1 MISPRPAHKRPQS
14 RVHVPGRMVTMDEVN
29 GDDIPRCRVYTG
41 KYYQQPNKKKKYVC
55 GRVVTGG
62 REFEYKADRGTEI
75 ASRARQRARNT
86 RALVIL
92 NIRVGGGVH
101 GVS

>member
-1 MISPRPAHKRPQS
+1 MIYPDVVSTQRSTTNNR
-14 RVHVPGRMVTMDEVN
+14 T
-29 GDDIPRCRVYTG
+29 
-41 KYYQQPNKKKKYVC
+41 KKKKYVC

-92 NIRVGGGVH
+92 DIRVGGGVH